1 MKAPRSILTSLR
13 YLPLVLAFLALGFM
27 YTQPGRAQDLGTS
40 GTDTTGSVE
49 VTIGFNDN
57 TGVDGVHAYAVADL
71 TTLDLLDDCSIDDSV
86 DGECWA
92 HIGGVLTENG
102 ATIGDSS
109 DDCSPDDN
117 EAGYCSSPSSISV
130 DFDSGLVVNDTYE
143 IYGYPGLCYYDDNYD
158 VQCIALSFSDGYDY
172 LDFWFDAYPPKVSE
186 LSPNYGVLGTSGQIT
201 VTGDY
206 FLDDWPPSYVP
217 ATLPATSSGLSYSP
231 VGTPTASQMTVQYTI
246 DANAPTGN
254 RQFTLTNRFGTSSP
268 VTFIV
273 ADASPT
279 FTNPNVGTLVA
290 GNQYSIN
297 ISGANFGK
305 NPQVTETGPAGVTF
319 NLTVS
324 GATNTIT
331 GTITLAA
338 GASTGPI
345 IITLTSEGASGNGFI
360 GPETPT
366 VTATGAVQ
374 ALPAGAP
381 FFVLRPSYPSYPTP
395 GNGDSSGNCST
406 NTPLTTTNATVV
418 VGQQIN
424 LTGCAPSNSGI
435 SVQSATWKQV
445 PLLAS
450 NAVGGFAV
458 TMNNPPYQFT
468 ESITSVPSTPSC
480 QSAQSCDFSTFYFI
494 TPGTYTFNYQYTL
507 ANGSLSPLGSATF
520 TVLAPTPDTHGHFMA
535 GVDGNGDPVY
545 PPPAGPVQVYAAGQ
559 YIPGGNPS
567 AKPYL
572 ADGNALNTMAISL
585 YVTGQLPT
593 GFNSGWMFVQTIS
606 NLSYS
611 FQSSPISNPLNL
623 EAGLDTVYPN
633 GNLDFND
640 APAMPLDVTKF
651 GQLSFTTV
659 GEESMN
665 LGFTT
670 YLLWDPEIEPTG
682 VGSCDG
688 AFSIVNPTTNV
699 PTYTPSNCSSIPVPI
714 DALTWGFSGDAIK
727 TLNQNQLTAQSTAAD
742 SWYLSGGSAT
752 TPQYLAAAYP
762 KWTYTENANL
772 F

>member
-1 MKAPRSILTSLR
+1 
-13 YLPLVLAFLALGFM
+13 M

-71 TTLDLLDDCSIDDSV
+71 TTLDLLDDCAIEASV

-102 ATIGDSS
+102 YTIGDSS
-109 DDCSPDDN
+109 DDCSPDDYD
-117 EAGYCSSPSSISV
+117 AGYCGYPWSIGV
-130 DFDSGLVVNDTYE
+130 DFDSGFVVNDKYE

-172 LDFWFDAYPPKVSE
+172 LDFWFDAYPPKVSD
-186 LSPNYGVLGTSGQIT
+186 LTPNYGVLGTSGQID

-217 ATLPATSSGLSYSP
+217 ATLPAASSGLSYSL
-231 VGTPTASQMTVQYTI
+231 VGKPTDSQLIVQYKI

-305 NPQVTETGPAGVTF
+305 NPQVSETGPAGVTF

-324 GATNTIT
+324 GAANTIT
-331 GTITLAA
+331 GTITLAS

-374 ALPAGAP
+374 GLPAGAP
-381 FFVLRPSYPSYPTP
+381 FFVLRPSYASAT
-395 GNGDSSGNCST
+395 GSSGDSTGNCSS
-406 NTPLTTTNATVV
+406 NTPLTSANETVV

-424 LTGCAPSNSGI
+424 LTGCAPANGGI
-435 SVQSATWKQV
+435 AVLSASWTQV

-450 NAVGGFAV
+450 NAVGGFSV
-458 TMNNPPYQFT
+458 TENHTNYQFT
-468 ESITSVPSTPSC
+468 RTLIAVPSAPTCAST
-480 QSAQSCDFSTFYFI
+480 QSCDFPTFYFI
-494 TPGTYTFNYQYTL
+494 TPGTYTFTYQYKL
-507 ANGSLSPLGSATF
+507 VNGSISAVGTAVFTVQGPTPNTNGHYVIDNSYVGDPGYPFTPGPIAVYAPGERSLTAAIMASGNGASTTAIALTVDSSVKMPSGYSDTGWLFVQVINNISYSLRSNPSSTPFNLQPGLDTSYPYDFGTLFSDSPGTPLDTNNFGSATY
-520 TVLAPTPDTHGHFMA
+520 TV
-535 GVDGNGDPVY
+535 
-545 PPPAGPVQVYAAGQ
+545 
-559 YIPGGNPS
+559 
-567 AKPYL
+567 
-572 ADGNALNTMAISL
+572 
-585 YVTGQLPT
+585 
-593 GFNSGWMFVQTIS
+593 
-606 NLSYS
+606 
-611 FQSSPISNPLNL
+611 
-623 EAGLDTVYPN
+623 
-633 GNLDFND
+633 
-640 APAMPLDVTKF
+640 
-651 GQLSFTTV
+651 V
-659 GEESMN
+659 GEKSTS
-665 LGFTT
+665 LGFTV
-670 YLLWDPEIEPTG
+670 YLMWDPEINPANNNDCSM
-682 VGSCDG
+682 GSLG
-688 AFSIVNPTTNV
+688 GSLNAPN
-699 PTYTPSNCSSIPVPI
+699 YTPSNCSSIPVPL
-714 DALTWGFSGDAIK
+714 DAVSWGYSADAVK
-727 TLNQNQLTAQSTAAD
+727 TMNPLQNTTDGKYAN
-742 SWYLSGGSAT
+742 SWYLADGYPV
-752 TPQYLAAAYP
+752 TPNYAPAVYP
-762 KWTYTENANL
+762 FWSCTENGAQFNQSISGTCAL
-772 F
+772 Q